1 MASISSAIC
10 EAECFSLTASSSHPI
25 SETPGTSTAYDDG
38 CRGWER
44 ELLGSGDWRDQ
55 TLGLGRDGEGEIQL
69 PSPEFTE
76 RYVQLLNE
84 TELFLLRAKAYRL
97 TRSAVI
103 WRIPRWLVLGYLVLW
118 LLVAYPLVRFG
129 IL

>member
-1 MASISSAIC
+1 MA
-10 EAECFSLTASSSHPI
+10 
-25 SETPGTSTAYDDG
+25 TSAYDVG
-38 CRGWER
+38 CRVWER
-44 ELLGSGDWRDQ
+44 ELLGRGDWRNL
-55 TLGLGRDGEGEIQL
+55 TLGLGRDSDGEIQL

-84 TELFLLRAKAYRL
+84 TELFLLRAKAYRI
-97 TRSAVI
+97 TRSAI
-103 WRIPRWLVLGYLVLW
+103 FWRTPFWLVLGYLVLW